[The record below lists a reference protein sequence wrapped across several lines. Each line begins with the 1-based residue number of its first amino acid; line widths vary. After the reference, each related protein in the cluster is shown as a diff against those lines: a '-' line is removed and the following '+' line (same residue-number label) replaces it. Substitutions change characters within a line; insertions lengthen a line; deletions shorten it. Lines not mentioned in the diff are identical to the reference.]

1 MSAIVHRAISP
12 LFVQEKDPLD
22 PPPFPLPFPIL
33 NAAVLYFDFL
43 FVLFVNRSVVCFVLF
58 YTE

>member
-22 PPPFPLPFPIL
+22 PPPPFPIL